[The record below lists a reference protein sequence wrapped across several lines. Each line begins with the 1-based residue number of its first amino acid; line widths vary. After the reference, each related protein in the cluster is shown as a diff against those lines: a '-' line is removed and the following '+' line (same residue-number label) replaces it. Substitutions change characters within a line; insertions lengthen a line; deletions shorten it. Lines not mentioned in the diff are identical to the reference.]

1 MGKARAR
8 SPSMIRLTH
17 KCGFY
22 HWGELSAAR
31 LTENGTAVL
40 LSYLGV
46 CSISIAKA
54 VCQLDRELQGL
65 K

>member
-1 MGKARAR
+1 
-8 SPSMIRLTH
+8 MIRLTH

-40 LSYLGV
+40 SYLGV

-54 VCQLDRELQGL
+54 VCQLDRELQEL

>member
-1 MGKARAR
+1 
-8 SPSMIRLTH
+8 MIRLTH

-54 VCQLDRELQGL
+54 VCQLDRELQEL

>member
-40 LSYLGV
+40 SYLGV

-54 VCQLDRELQGL
+54 VCQLDRELQEL